1 MTFLATNVATVLAYH
16 HNMKESGAVRGFGLA
31 IAKDLGI
38 INRSYGL
45 AGISQAMKLVRGYK
59 IKCQEKGEACMIFNT
74 DDNEDNDIEMD
85 TVRS

>member
-1 MTFLATNVATVLAYH
+1 MATNIATLLAYH
-16 HNMKESGAVRGFGLA
+16 NNMKESGAVRGFGLA

-45 AGISQAMKLVRGYK
+45 AGMSQAMKLVRRYK
-59 IKCQEKGEACMIFNT
+59 IKCQEKGEACLIFNT
-74 DDNEDNDIEMD
+74 EDDDEDNNIEMD